1 MARGRLFAR
10 RGAFCYTV
18 YNAFTEENAMNKY
31 EQQIRKLEQMVHLQ
45 EKLIDTQD
53 QTIRHLKAENQSL
66 QQLLTTQDTYLKKIN
81 SLLDQHR

>member
-1 MARGRLFAR
+1 
-10 RGAFCYTV
+10 
-18 YNAFTEENAMNKY
+18 MNKY
-31 EQQIRKLEQMVHLQ
+31 EQQIRKLEQMVRLQ

-66 QQLLTTQDTYLKKIN
+66 QQLLTTQDSYLKKIN